1 MRVAE
6 WATLRQQQLIKA
18 VLHRHQVL
26 PKSNS
31 LNTFSFQNN
40 ILHAESVSVT
50 DLMEA
55 YGSPLYIYSRA
66 EIEDNWRE
74 FDQAFGSH
82 PHLIC
87 YAVKANSTLAVLNV
101 LAKIGSGFDIVSI
114 GELQRVIAAGGDPA
128 KCVFSGVA
136 KTRSD
141 IQQALEIGIYCFN
154 VESVGELDR
163 IESVA
168 GELGVQAPISIRVN
182 PDVDAK
188 THPYISTGLKENKF
202 GVDIEASRA
211 LYHKAQQSNS
221 LNVCGMDCHIG
232 SQITEVSPFIDAL
245 DKVLNLIS
253 QLSEDGID
261 IQHLDLGG
269 GVGITYDDEKTID
282 IADYIQAALAK
293 VGELEILLEPGRAIV
308 GNAGIFVTRVE
319 YLKQNDDKS
328 FAIIDGAMND
338 LLRPALYGAYH
349 KALAVNENST
359 GVTDTWDLVGPVCE
373 TGDFLAKGREL
384 TLAQGDYVALMSAG
398 AYGFTMSSNY
408 NSRPRAAEV
417 MVSGDTHTLVRK
429 RETIESL
436 FENEFTLDT

>member
-18 VLHRHQVL
+18 VLRRHQVL

-50 DLMEA
+50 DLMAA

-66 EIEDNWRE
+66 DIEDNWRE

-87 YAVKANSTLAVLNV
+87 YAVKANSNLAVLNV
-101 LAKIGSGFDIVSI
+101 LAKMGSGFDIVSI

-141 IQQALEIGIYCFN
+141 IQKALEIGIYCFN

-245 DKVLNLIS
+245 DKVLDLIS

-359 GVTDTWDLVGPVCE
+359 GEVDTWDLVGPVCE
-373 TGDFLAKGREL
+373 TGDFLAKGRGL

-408 NSRPRAAEV
+408 NSRPRVAEV

-436 FENEFTLDT
+436 FENEFTLDD